1 MLVNLGNHFTNTHS
15 HIRPTIHSYTTYAG
29 GKFPLGIQQI
39 KLKSDVI
46 DLPKL
51 DDKVNELVLFERK
64 LRKQNDELKN
74 LNKRNRKKV
83 LAGKP
88 LTESALA
95 AAAARRTKHQRQ
107 HQELY
112 EEQYEKPKKA
122 KRQQHEHDGN
132 GCCGGHD
139 QPPKKRR
146 SITPAEKAKINQ
158 WDEEDIEADAQ
169 PVAAP
174 LKSALKVKPS
184 PVAVEPIA
192 TPAAATTV
200 ATPKK
205 SALKQ
210 SVATPVATAT
220 ASTTNGHSNGDPW
233 LEPLQDGEVEFSTP
247 SRKLKL
253 AQINGKLA
261 PLATPDP
268 SSTARKVIN
277 PAALLLSRTPQTPVG
292 RSAERK
298 SVKIMLQMNRSQE
311 KSEYFAQLRN
321 SPNTP
326 FDANR
331 VPPKGALKPNL
342 MPSPI
347 NPYYK
352 KKIGL
357 SFD

>member
-1 MLVNLGNHFTNTHS
+1 MKPHFANTTTLAHFA
-15 HIRPTIHSYTTYAG
+15 PSYTTYAD

-39 KLKSDVI
+39 KLKSDVLE
-46 DLPKL
+46 LPRL
-51 DDKVNELVLFERK
+51 DDKVNEMVLFERK

-88 LTESALA
+88 LTEAALA
-95 AAAARRTKHQRQ
+95 AAAARRTKHQRE

-112 EEQYEKPKKA
+112 EQQFAKPKKA
-122 KRQQHEHDGN
+122 KRPEHEHDGN
-132 GCCGGHD
+132 GCCGGPGHGHE

-146 SITPAEKAKINQ
+146 SITPAEKAKINR
-158 WDEEDIEADAQ
+158 WAEEDIATVT
-169 PVAAP
+169 PAATP
-174 LKSALKVKPS
+174 LKSAAKPLA
-184 PVAVEPIA
+184 VADVA
-192 TPAAATTV
+192 TPAKPTV
-200 ATPKK
+200 ATPQK
-205 SALKQ
+205 SAPKQ
-210 SVATPVATAT
+210 SPAAVTA
-220 ASTTNGHSNGDPW
+220 NGHSSSSSNGDPW
-233 LEPLQDGEVEFSTP
+233 SEPLQAGEVEFTTP
-247 SRKLKL
+247 SRKKKL
-253 AQINGKLA
+253 AQANGQLA

-277 PAALLLSRTPQTPVG
+277 PAAVLLGRTPQTPLGGG
-292 RSAERK
+292 RTGERK

-342 MPSPI
+342 LPSPI

-357 SFD
+357 SFE

>member
-1 MLVNLGNHFTNTHS
+1 M
-15 HIRPTIHSYTTYAG
+15 
-29 GKFPLGIQQI
+29 
-39 KLKSDVI
+39 
-46 DLPKL
+46 
-51 DDKVNELVLFERK
+51 VLFERK

-74 LNKRNRKKV
+74 LNKRNRRKV
-83 LAGKP
+83 IAGKP
-88 LTESALA
+88 LTDAAIA

-112 EEQYEKPKKA
+112 EQQFQKPKKA
-122 KRQQHEHDGN
+122 KRQQPAATEHEHDGN

-158 WDEEDIEADAQ
+158 WEEEDIATVAK
-169 PVAAP
+169 PVATP
-174 LKSALKVKPS
+174 LKSALKVKS
-184 PVAVEPIA
+184 SAVAVEPIA
-192 TPAAATTV
+192 SPAESTV
-200 ATPKK
+200 VASPKK

-210 SVATPVATAT
+210 SVATPVAAPAAT
-220 ASTTNGHSNGDPW
+220 SNGHSNGDPW
-233 LEPLQDGEVEFSTP
+233 SEPLQDGEVEFSTP
-247 SRKLKL
+247 SRKKKL
-253 AQINGKLA
+253 AQINGK
-261 PLATPDP
+261 LATPDP

-277 PAALLLSRTPQTPVG
+277 PAALLLSRTPQTPIG

-357 SFD
+357 CFD